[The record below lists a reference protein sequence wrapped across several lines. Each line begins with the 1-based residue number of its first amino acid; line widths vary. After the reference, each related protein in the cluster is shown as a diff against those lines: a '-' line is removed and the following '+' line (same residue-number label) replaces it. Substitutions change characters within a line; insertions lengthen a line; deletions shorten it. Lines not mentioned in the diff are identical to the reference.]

1 MKVKDFVNTIV
12 EQFTILGKETTSTTS
27 FGTSVCGE
35 FKFNGFDYH
44 FDAFLRDGKAKIDVK
59 KSKKA
64 QTFPRQVVTFPVL
77 YLDDTTADNVIAYV
91 KVVVESSIKDA
102 KYEPQYV

>member
-1 MKVKDFVNTIV
+1 MKVKDFANTLV
-12 EQFTILGKETTSTTS
+12 EQFTILGKETTDTTI

-44 FDAFLRDGKAKIDVK
+44 FDAFLRGGKAKIDVK
-59 KSKKA
+59 KTKKD
-64 QTFPRQVVTFPVL
+64 QTFPRLSETFSVL
-77 YLDDTTADNVIAYV
+77 HLNDTTADNIIAYV
-91 KVVVESSIKDA
+91 KVVVESSIKNA

>member
-1 MKVKDFVNTIV
+1 MKVKDFVNTLV
-12 EQFTILGKETTSTTS
+12 EQFTILGKETTETTV

-59 KSKKA
+59 KFKQS
-64 QTFPRQVVTFPVL
+64 TSFPRQAVTFPVL
-77 YLDDTTADNVIAYV
+77 HLNDTTADNIIAYV
-91 KVVVESSIKDA
+91 KVVVESSIKNA
-102 KYEPQYV
+102 KYEPQCV